1 MLFETESTNSQI
13 FGEKPSWSKKKKK
26 NGLLTHVYKSQNEKK
41 KERLMETSLKLY
53 VTETTVRKFQQ
64 PKQYRKKN

>member
-26 NGLLTHVYKSQNEKK
+26 PVCSPMFTKAKMKK